1 MVDKLV
7 MDAVQIRRL
16 QQKFNYSA
24 GSIIA
29 MDETAVW
36 SDMLAETTVDKTGRK
51 DIPLKSTG
59 HEKVKVSV
67 CLTAK
72 ADGIRLK
79 PFIVFGGSMRE
90 YKSLNEEFKSKCVVM
105 SSPNVWM
112 NRFIDR
118 FLFSRQLLS
127 WDSSDCHTTGS
138 VREVL
143 KDFNVDTAIV
153 PGGCTAYIQ
162 APDVSWNKPFK
173 LHVTD
178 EYYKCLSSGIHQH
191 TKSRNM
197 KAPPRRIIVQWI
209 LDAWGN
215 LSKELIMK
223 LFKFCALNL
232 SLDGCEDALIHCF
245 KENSACSN
253 GAKKLKEA
261 LQSLH
266 DEYLEKNPFAEAT
279 DSDAEDACQPFHLLD
294 INEEADDIK
303 VL

>member
-1 MVDKLV
+1 MLYKFEGYNRNLIT
-7 MDAVQIRRL
+7 VQDLSL
-16 QQKFNYSA
+16 QWMKKQCDLTWLLK
-24 GSIIA
+24 I
-29 MDETAVW
+29 
-36 SDMLAETTVDKTGRK
+36 VDKTGRR

-59 HEKVKVSV
+59 HEKVKYVS
-67 CLTAK
+67 LTAK
-72 ADGIRLK
+72 ADGTRLK
-79 PFIVFGGSMRE
+79 PFIVFGGAMRE
-90 YKSLNEEFKSKCVVM
+90 CKSLNEEFKSKCVVM
-105 SSPNVWM
+105 SSPNAWIKGELMLSYICSVIGRFSF
-112 NRFIDR
+112 NRR
-118 FLFSRQLLS
+118 LLS
-127 WDSSDCHTTGS
+127 WGSFDYHTTGS

-143 KDFNVDTAIV
+143 KDFNVNTVIV

-178 EYYKCLSSGIHQH
+178 EYYKCLSSGIHQY

-223 LFKFCALNL
+223 SFKCCALNL
-232 SLDGCEDALIHCF
+232 SLDGSEDALIHCF
-245 KENSACSN
+245 KENSTCSS

-266 DEYLEKNPFAEAT
+266 DEY
-279 DSDAEDACQPFHLLD
+279 
-294 INEEADDIK
+294 
-303 VL
+303 